1 MSYKNLTTYAVCLL
15 AIALWCVLSN
25 ASPLNVNSEG
35 NNNCAKYEV
44 SHSNHC
50 YYLDGSGGQCA
61 SGYKRA
67 SETVLKAI
75 ATQFKGKTY
84 KSKVSDNCC
93 VWTSN
98 AYENWGMPATSCNV
112 PGTFQSGPVLGG
124 SLCTQA
130 QQHYPAQLTFC
141 GSS

>member
-1 MSYKNLTTYAVCLL
+1 
-15 AIALWCVLSN
+15 
-25 ASPLNVNSEG
+25 
-35 NNNCAKYEV
+35 
-44 SHSNHC
+44 
-50 YYLDGSGGQCA
+50 
-61 SGYKRA
+61 
-67 SETVLKAI
+67 
-75 ATQFKGKTY
+75 KTY

-93 VWTSN
+93 VWTSH

-141 GSS
+141 ESS

>member
-1 MSYKNLTTYAVCLL
+1 MSYKYLTTYAVCVL
-15 AIALWCVLSN
+15 AITLWCVLSN
-25 ASPLNVNSEG
+25 ASPLNINLE
-35 NNNCAKYEV
+35 NNKTCAHYEV

-61 SGYKRA
+61 KGYKRA
-67 SETVLKAI
+67 SEAVLKTI
-75 ATQFKGKTY
+75 ATKFKGKTY

-98 AYENWGMPATSCNV
+98 TYENWGMPATSCNV
-112 PGTFQSGPVLGG
+112 PGTFESGPVLGG

-130 QQHYPAQLTFC
+130 QQHFPAQLTFC

>member
-1 MSYKNLTTYAVCLL
+1 
-15 AIALWCVLSN
+15 IAFWCALSN

-35 NNNCAKYEV
+35 NKTCAKYEV

-50 YYLDGSGGQCA
+50 YYLDGSGGHCA

-67 SETVLKAI
+67 SEAVLKTI
-75 ATQFKGKTY
+75 ATHFKGKTY

-98 AYENWGMPATSCNV
+98 AYENWGMPQTSCNAV
-112 PGTFQSGPVLGG
+112 GTFPSGPVLGG

-130 QQHYPAQLTFC
+130 QEHFPAQLTFC
-141 GSS
+141 GST